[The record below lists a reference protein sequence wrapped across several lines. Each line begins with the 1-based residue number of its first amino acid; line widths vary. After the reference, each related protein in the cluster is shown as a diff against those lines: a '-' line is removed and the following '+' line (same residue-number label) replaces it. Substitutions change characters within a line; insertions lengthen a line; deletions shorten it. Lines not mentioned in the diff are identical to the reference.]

1 MLITITFNEINE
13 IISNKTNNRLNL
25 NISYVQRDC
34 IGISYKPVAFLPATI
49 NVKVQIKEI
58 GNSKIIL
65 SYNAN
70 GAIDRV
76 IKGFS
81 AYLDNHIHRE
91 ILELDTSNQLVS
103 IYPDKIEKIQKVLE
117 MIELQQV
124 YFEEGKVCAEVR
136 FK

>member
-1 MLITITFNEINE
+1 MLITITFNELKE
-13 IISNKTNNRLNL
+13 IISSKTNNNINL
-25 NISYVQRDC
+25 DFCCVNYNTIKV
-34 IGISYKPVAFLPATI
+34 SYKPVAFLPATI

-124 YFEEGKVCAEVR
+124 YVEEGKVCAEVK